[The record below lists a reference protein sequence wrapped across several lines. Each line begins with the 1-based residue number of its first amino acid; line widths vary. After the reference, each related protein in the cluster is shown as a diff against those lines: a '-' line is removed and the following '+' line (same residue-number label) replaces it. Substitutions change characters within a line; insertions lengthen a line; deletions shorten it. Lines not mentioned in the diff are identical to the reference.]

1 MNIIKIIDDL
11 NYHKEEIIEKLLAK
25 NGDHFSMY
33 FLIKERFLK
42 NNISDDD
49 EFQKKFCYFYVM
61 RGINRL
67 EKEEFFKLPSSM
79 KNNLEL
85 KNILE
90 KLCEIPNNSQ
100 RHRLFL
106 SFGTKLLHTIDEE
119 LPIYDGNIAH
129 ILELPKQTYSASLD
143 EKIKNRIYIYDKL
156 KKCFKIL
163 LGNIEIKNYLKD
175 IRQDFC
181 SRAKQVGFD
190 WKDNL
195 ISDTKLLDSLLWAL
209 HSILKK

>member
-1 MNIIKIIDDL
+1 MNISKIIDDL
-11 NYHKEEIIEKLLAK
+11 NRHKKEIIEKLLSNK
-25 NGDHFSMY
+25 GDY
-33 FLIKERFLK
+33 FVRYFFIKERFLES
-42 NNISDDD
+42 NIDD
-49 EFQKKFCYFYVM
+49 EFQRKFCYFYAM

-67 EKEEFFKLPSSM
+67 EKKEFFKLLLSG
-79 KNNLEL
+79 KDNLEL
-85 KNILE
+85 RDVLE
-90 KLCEIPNNSQ
+90 KLCEIPGNGQ

-106 SFGTKLLHTIDEE
+106 SFGTKLLHTIDES

-129 ILELPKQTYSASLD
+129 ILELPNQTCSVSLE
-143 EKIKNRIYIYDKL
+143 EKIKNRICIYDKL
-156 KKCFKIL
+156 KECFKIL

-209 HSILKK
+209 HTILKSN